1 MDIPGMGF
9 LHDLTQK
16 GVKQTISDKIDET
29 TRAVLAGIGV
39 KEARA

>member
-9 LHDLTQK
+9 LHNLTQK
-16 GVKQTISDKIDET
+16 GVKQAVSDKIEET

-39 KEARA
+39 K